1 MLSTP
6 RIVVG
11 HLFNDKW
18 CTPYVRGEFDLQP
31 GRYAMEITIRNHKA
45 AAFLENR
52 VDVRRGLSLIGSTG
66 ALDLQSSRLVS
77 TTVEIDADNLTLS
90 VSLRSTVS
98 WQPPAPDARSLG
110 FILLNWE
117 CRSID

>member
-1 MLSTP
+1 MLITP

-11 HLFNDKW
+11 RLFSDKW
-18 CTPYVRGEFDLQP
+18 CTPYLRGEFDLQP

-45 AAFLENR
+45 ATFLNNR
-52 VDVRRGLSLIGSTG
+52 VDVRRGLSLIDSTG
-66 ALDLQSSRLVS
+66 PLALESCRLVS
-77 TTVEIDADNLTLS
+77 MTVDIDEDNSILS
-90 VSLRSTVS
+90 VSLRSTVN
-98 WQPPAPDARSLG
+98 WQPPAPDKRSLG